1 MARPPKDTIRFEA
14 PARAHHCSGG
24 PRSGLVLQG
33 SSDGNGVFIW
43 LRGGETDSL
52 AGGPWP
58 LLQRGDTLSPRGG
71 TVGVRYMLN
80 AVAHGLPLDSG
91 AVEVRETAHVFTV
104 VARGTGHETMAAGR
118 VALEASFDAVPL
130 ETDSVSCWPRP

>member
-1 MARPPKDTIRFEA
+1 M
-14 PARAHHCSGG
+14 
-24 PRSGLVLQG
+24 LQG

-43 LRGGETDSL
+43 LRAGGTDSL

-58 LLQRGDTLSPRGG
+58 LLQRGDTMSPRGG

-104 VARGTGHETMAAGR
+104 VALGNERGRPAADLDDFTPGP
-118 VALEASFDAVPL
+118 EAAQVD
-130 ETDSVSCWPRP
+130 EM